1 MDFLIQSGRQWIAQ
15 WHEASPA
22 SRWTLGFVIALGCGA
37 IVLAIGWPR
46 QEPRE
51 FLFDGVEFSRSE
63 LTAMEAAFGKSQL
76 NDARIVGRSIEVP
89 QRGKHLYLK
98 ALFDQ
103 QALPATF
110 FTYAQ
115 RSLAS
120 DHPFSSPRQREAVA
134 KLAKE
139 QEVALMLRKI
149 AGIEEASVQYEDT
162 DLGGFPRRR
171 QRQATA
177 AVRAQSDRV
186 LEPTV
191 VNAIRVTMMNTLGI
205 ADPHSVTVL
214 DLNAGIAHSGPD
226 LTPSP
231 PAAQT
236 VRVAGTTEALPIG
249 FANGDAA
256 PPRGVKAE
264 PSPKE
269 EPAPATIAALARPAR
284 VPEVTAFEV
293 GSTTHRIANAVN
305 ASPHWRRTTTW
316 LRDNSLTLFGSIVG
330 FWCLVR
336 LASVLKRT
344 RTVSRQARSL
354 IRSVAAQRDSEAQ
367 REAAAAN
374 RLPTSPP
381 LGRKR
386 LQEQIHQDVR
396 TAAATLRQWL
406 SNAA

>member
-256 PPRGVKAE
+256 PPRGVEAE

-269 EPAPATIAALARPAR
+269 EPHRHHRRVGAPGPRPRSHGLRSRLDDASHRQRGQCQSPLAANHDLAEGQQPDAVREHRRILVPGPSGERSETHAHREPSGPVADPQRRRATRFRGAAQSCRGKSTSDVAAL
-284 VPEVTAFEV
+284 
-293 GSTTHRIANAVN
+293 
-305 ASPHWRRTTTW
+305 
-316 LRDNSLTLFGSIVG
+316 
-330 FWCLVR
+330 
-336 LASVLKRT
+336 
-344 RTVSRQARSL
+344 
-354 IRSVAAQRDSEAQ
+354 
-367 REAAAAN
+367 RE
-374 RLPTSPP
+374 
-381 LGRKR
+381 K
-386 LQEQIHQDVR
+386 
-396 TAAATLRQWL
+396 TAAGADPPGCAQPPRRH
-406 SNAA
+406 SDNG